1 MSRVLFDS
9 SKHSLEEFAFTFA
22 TDSAAIRLE
31 AEKPRQCRMRYA
43 IGGEPEMGDP
53 RRFRMYPED
62 AALCVGNAKKR
73 LSAQPK
79 GGIPQLFEHGWGM
92 YGGKAGGYWLDLS
105 EEGGDLWALVALDER
120 TWEEAVDPGMNW
132 FGRSMG
138 FSGWVDPDGFIRPAD
153 IFEGS
158 FTNFP
163 AMKGLG
169 TVEPMAQL
177 EQRLSARSSVL
188 LSGLWVP
195 QRGLVGA
202 DGKPVPSQLSTSE
215 GEAASGGP
223 LGHPA
228 NPSPETASNGKE
240 QETMKLSADTLKLL
254 GFAEGAEPTQEQIDK
269 AFKERLSARAAAPA
283 PAPAAQPPAS
293 GEGEDRPLTRGQ
305 MLEMLETL
313 RKEDRQKSA
322 AEIRAELEA
331 RERDRQIDAVLLEAE
346 KAGRLTAAEREEWL
360 RPTEPGKPSQAQLLG
375 PERLAKTLSRFT
387 VSAPTRPV
395 YQPGDDASLLGKPS
409 GGTGSVSEMCQ
420 QATEIYQYARRK
432 GITPEAARAALQAN

>member
-9 SKHSLEEFAFTFA
+9 TKHALEKFAFTFS

-31 AEKPRQCRMRYA
+31 ADKPRQCRMRYA

-73 LSAQPK
+73 LTAQPK

-105 EEGGDLWALVALDER
+105 EEGGDLWALVALDEQ
-120 TWEEAVDPGMNW
+120 TWEEAVEPGMNW

-177 EQRLSARSSVL
+177 EARLSSRSFVAFNGL
-188 LSGLWVP
+188 LVP
-195 QRGLVGA
+195 QHLAAAPTGA
-202 DGKPVPSQLSTSE
+202 PEGPRTPEAGGRAVTTNTSPA
-215 GEAASGGP
+215 EAS
-223 LGHPA
+223 HR
-228 NPSPETASNGKE
+228 KE
-240 QETMKLSADTLKLL
+240 QEMNLSAATLKLL
-254 GFAEGAEPTQEQIDK
+254 GFAEGEKPTPEQIETAFSRTLAGKPAEP
-269 AFKERLSARAAAPA
+269 
-283 PAPAAQPPAS
+283 
-293 GEGEDRPLTRGQ
+293 GEKPLTKS
-305 MLEMLETL
+305 ETL
-313 RKEDRQKSA
+313 ALVEDLVAAKTKTETDALRTAFERQDFERQREAMLDEFQGVGDKTPA
-322 AEIRAELEA
+322 RFTEAERPQYAEMADKLGLEA
-331 RERDRQIDAVLLEAE
+331 TRKHLERIPVA
-346 KAGRLTAAEREEWL
+346 
-360 RPTEPGKPSQAQLLG
+360 
-375 PERLAKTLSRFT
+375 
-387 VSAPTRPV
+387 APTRRV
-395 YQPGDDASLLGKPS
+395 FVPGDEATTFSTGTPGAGIPSDLNTLCAQAS
-409 GGTGSVSEMCQ
+409 
-420 QATEIYQYARRK
+420 ATFRRPRVEQYARQR
-432 GITPEAARAALQAN
+432 GISVEAAAAELGVN